1 MPPSNCLASSSRNS
15 QSSRIFKNAFTPEG
29 LNRFSTS
36 LLERSAGFSQEIPAV
51 SRLIV
56 ATLPPASP
64 YMEYY
69 ASIIGYKQSL
79 QCNAQSRRRTCA
91 ILRKIHSMTFVAAQ
105 DDQTC

>member
-15 QSSRIFKNAFTPEG
+15 QSSRIFRKAFTAEG

-56 ATLPPASP
+56 VTIPMSP
-64 YMEYY
+64 YMEHYT
-69 ASIIGYKQSL
+69 SIIGYEQFL
-79 QCNAQSRRRTCA
+79 PCAPAQA
-91 ILRKIHSMTFVAAQ
+91 LRNVCSIGAKNLLLCESCDPIG
-105 DDQTC
+105 